1 MRFFISDPQTPH
13 RMKIQAAENDLLVKC
28 SPFRRHHGFRVT
40 VGSA

>member
-13 RMKIQAAENDLLVKC
+13 RIKNRPLKMIILVKC
-28 SPFRRHHGFRVT
+28 SPFRRHHGFRVI

>member
-13 RMKIQAAENDLLVKC
+13 RIKIRPLKMIISQVLAF
-28 SPFRRHHGFRVT
+28 SPTHGVRVI